1 MAFLAVVSH
10 RLVKDRGDLRRSE
23 GLVPATRSLPTAPSL
38 PTALRDAWQFAAVC
52 HLAKADAA
60 DSELAIDRMRATA
73 PGAPGVAAHR
83 ELGLRC
89 RLDLQCILRHQFS
102 LKGKPSRRRNA
113 RPSSSVF
120 AVVTTVMS
128 MPRKRSIL
136 SWSISRNLNWAIDTF
151 DRVTCG
157 FCPVIVVRS
166 RTAPSINFES
176 RAASPTPMLTTTLV
190 RPGICMTL
198 S

>member
-23 GLVPATRSLPTAPSL
+23 GLPATFG
-38 PTALRDAWQFAAVC
+38 DAGQLARVR
-52 HLAKADAA
+52 HLAEADPAEA
-60 DSELAIDRMRATA
+60 ELAINGMGTPAT
-73 PGAPGVAAHR
+73 GAPGVAGHL
-83 ELGLRC
+83 ELRLCG

-120 AVVTTVMS
+120 AVVTTVIS

-136 SWSISRNLNWAIDTF
+136 SWSISWNM
-151 DRVTCG
+151 TC
-157 FCPVIVVRS
+157 S
-166 RTAPSINFES
+166 
-176 RAASPTPMLTTTLV
+176 V
-190 RPGICMTL
+190 RPNV
-198 S
+198 